1 MSAALIT
8 GATTPVGVAIAKQL
22 LSDRVFVH
30 IIAVGAEPFSEV
42 SALFPSASVTYL
54 QADLTHSRELR
65 NLLFEPAV
73 THRVT
78 TVIHTALHRSAQ
90 RSGQH
95 VHQLNVE
102 STRELLRICEQHPT
116 IRRFLLRSHS
126 EIYRVRAVE
135 PEILDERHPIDLS
148 PDRPQWMRDRA
159 EADLITCAAM
169 AVSPLQIVVLRCAEC
184 LVPDTGSQLFDYL
197 CSQVCLQPLGFDPML
212 NVLSLPDL
220 ARAFSLAAAADQQ
233 GVFNIVG
240 KDTLPLSTLIADW
253 GRLRIPIPS
262 TLLGPL
268 YWLRSKTTGTDFRYD
283 LNRFRF
289 HFSSIMDGTLAAQRL
304 HYTPQVPAF

>member
-8 GATTPVGVAIAKQL
+8 GATTPVGAAIAKQL
-22 LSDRVFVH
+22 LSERVFSH
-30 IIAVGAEPFSEV
+30 IVAVGAEPFSEV

-73 THRVT
+73 THQVT

-90 RSGQH
+90 QSGPH

-148 PDRPQWMRDRA
+148 PSLPQWMRDRA

-184 LVPDTGSQLFDYL
+184 LIPDAGSQLFDYL

-220 ARAFSLAAAADQQ
+220 ARAFSLAAASDQQ

-240 KDTLPLSTLIADW
+240 KDTLPLSALIAHW

-289 HFSSIMDGTLAAQRL
+289 HFSSIMDGSLAAQRL